1 MKHKV
6 DVKEIKGSEFR
17 VDGVEW
23 CSYVPVS
30 ELRDMEY
37 RVERID
43 GSLPYEVQ
51 RLWNTGEWVGCYKA
65 ETFQE
70 ANNWILEREEKNKQN
85 RINYQ
90 AIEEQ
95 FGG

>member
-6 DVKEIKGSEFR
+6 DIKEIKGSEFK

-37 RVERID
+37 RVERIS

-65 ETFQE
+65 ETFQD
-70 ANNWILEREEKNKQN
+70 ANRWILERKENIINNNLLNEKLDAQ
-85 RINYQ
+85 YG
-90 AIEEQ
+90 A
-95 FGG
+95 